1 MAANSL
7 FTLEDL
13 SLQVAQNYGD
23 TSDITIAKCEKFIN
37 RALLRINEMGDWSWL
52 MKYDATF
59 NTTSGTETYTL
70 GAGVKKVYALYYS
83 DNVRRKLRLMD
94 DRRFR
99 EIFTYNVTPT
109 GTPLWY
115 RLAGRDTT
123 YGRRQVKLFP
133 IPNATIAMY
142 YDYRQEISLL
152 TATTDDVRVVTGMPD
167 HMVDALIELAT
178 AIGYREQD
186 DGDYESAM
194 EEAMARLQRL
204 LEDDLTEIDDRVRM
218 ANFEGD
224 SVYYGDPVL
233 PPQYGDFL
241 G

>member
-1 MAANSL
+1 MAADSL
-7 FTLEDL
+7 FTLDDIA
-13 SLQVAQNYGD
+13 LQVAQNYGD
-23 TSDITIAKCEKFIN
+23 TSDITIAKAEKWIN
-37 RALLRINEMGDWSWL
+37 RALLRINELGDWSWL
-52 MKYDATF
+52 MKFDATF

-70 GAGVKKVYALYYS
+70 GAGVKKIYALYYS

-99 EIFTYNVTPT
+99 EVFTYNVTPT

-115 RLAGRDTT
+115 RLGGRSTIN
-123 YGRRQVKLFP
+123 GRRQVKLFP
-133 IPNATIAMY
+133 VPNATIAMY
-142 YDYRQEISLL
+142 YDYRQEMPLL
-152 TATTDDVRVVTGMPD
+152 VNSTDDVRVVTGMPD
-167 HMVDALIELAT
+167 HMVDALIEMAT
-178 AIGYREQD
+178 AISFREQD
-186 DGDYESAM
+186 DSDYQSAIQ
-194 EEAMARLQRL
+194 EAEARLQRL
-204 LEDDLTEIDDRVRM
+204 LAEDETEIDDRIRM